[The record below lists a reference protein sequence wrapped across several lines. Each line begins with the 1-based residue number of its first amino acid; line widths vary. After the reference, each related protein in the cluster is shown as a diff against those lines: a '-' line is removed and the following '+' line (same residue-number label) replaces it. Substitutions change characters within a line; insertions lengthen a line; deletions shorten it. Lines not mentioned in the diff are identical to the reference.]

1 MKNSVDINKLHE
13 LEKVSRLLEPDA
25 QQRKAVR
32 DEVLDYTENF
42 INHIESIPAFR
53 EGRSESEVFL
63 NSPIT
68 EEPAP
73 LPKVMDM
80 LETGLDGPALNPASG
95 GHLGYIPG
103 GGIYY
108 SALGDYWADITNR
121 YAGIF
126 FAGPGAVR
134 MENMLINWTAG
145 LAGYPKNSVGNLTS
159 GGSIANLSAI
169 VTARDYKKITSE
181 QVKKAVIYLSPE
193 VHHCV
198 FKAIR
203 IAGLAE
209 CITRHL
215 PLDEGYRIIPAELE
229 KLIIADKEKGL
240 IPFMVIASAGT
251 TDTGSVDPLEEIGK
265 VANSLGLWYHI
276 DAAYGGYF
284 LLTDYGK
291 KKLRGIELSD
301 SFAIDPHKGLFLPY
315 GLGMIVV
322 KNKEALYNSHYYRA
336 NYMQDALTADE
347 EVSPADLSPELT
359 KHFRG
364 LRLWLP
370 LKLLGLKPFRA
381 CLEEK
386 LLLARYFYDEIQ
398 KLGFETGPY
407 PDLSVVTYRYI
418 SKKHDANAF
427 NKRLMEEIQIDG
439 RVFISSTSL
448 EGRFMLRL
456 AVLSFRTHLS
466 TVNTLLNL
474 LKEKVDELEKDS
486 SLRSE

>member
-1 MKNSVDINKLHE
+1 MTDVKKIKE
-13 LEKVSRLLEPDA
+13 LEKEARLLEPDA
-25 QQRKAVR
+25 AQRSAVR
-32 DEVLDYTENF
+32 NGVVNYTEEF
-42 INHIESIPAFR
+42 INNIETIPAFIP
-53 EGRSESEVFL
+53 GRKESEVFL
-63 NSPIT
+63 HSPIS

-73 LPKVMDM
+73 LDKVLDM
-80 LETGLDGPALNPASG
+80 LKTGLDGTALNPASG

-134 MENMLINWTAG
+134 MENMLIKWTAE
-145 LAGYPKNSVGNLTS
+145 LAGYPGNSVGNLTS

-169 VTARDYKKITSE
+169 VTARDHKGITSDK
-181 QVKKAVIYLSPE
+181 VKKAVVYLSGE

-203 IAGLAE
+203 IAGLGE
-209 CITRHL
+209 CVIRHL
-215 PLDEGYRIIPAELE
+215 QLDEGYRIKAAELE
-229 KLIIADKEKGL
+229 KQIVEDKQQGL
-240 IPFMVIASAGT
+240 IPFLVVASAGT
-251 TDTGSVDPLEEIGK
+251 TDTGSVDPLEEIGRIA
-265 VANSLGLWYHI
+265 VAHNMWYHV

-284 LLTDYGK
+284 LLTEHGK
-291 KKLRGIELSD
+291 KILKGMELSD

-315 GLGMIVV
+315 GLGMVVV
-322 KNKEALYNSHYYRA
+322 KNKEALHNSHYYRA
-336 NYMQDALTADE
+336 NYMQDALAADE

-386 LLLARYFYDEIQ
+386 LFLEI
-398 KLGFETGPY
+398 KRLGFEVGPY
-407 PDLSVVTYRYI
+407 PELSVATYRYI
-418 SKKHDANAF
+418 PKKGNANDF
-427 NKRLMEEIQIDG
+427 NKRLMEAVQQDG
-439 RVFISSTSL
+439 RVFISSTKL
-448 EGRFMLRL
+448 EDRFMLRL

-466 TVNTLLNL
+466 TINILLQL
-474 LKEKVDELEKDS
+474 LKEKVAEFEN
-486 SLRSE
+486 E

>member
-1 MKNSVDINKLHE
+1 MESDIIKIQE
-13 LEKVSRLLEPDA
+13 LEKLSRLLEPDPKQRQA
-25 QQRKAVR
+25 VREGVVSYTEDFINTIETSPAYNESRKA
-32 DEVLDYTENF
+32 
-42 INHIESIPAFR
+42 
-53 EGRSESEVFL
+53 SEVFL
-63 NSPIT
+63 HSPIV
-68 EEPAP
+68 EDAAP
-73 LPKVMDM
+73 LTEVLSLLK
-80 LETGLDGPALNPASG
+80 TGLDVPSLNPASG

-134 MENMLINWTAG
+134 MENMLIQWTAS
-145 LAGYPKNSVGNLTS
+145 LAGYPENAVGNLTS

-169 VTARDYKKITSE
+169 VAARDFKKITSE
-181 QVKKAVIYLSPE
+181 KVKRAVIYLSAE

-209 CITRHL
+209 CQVRRL
-215 PLDEGYRIIPAELE
+215 ELDKSYRIIPE
-229 KLIIADKEKGL
+229 KLEATISEDKQNGL
-240 IPFMVIASAGT
+240 IPFLVIASAGT
-251 TDTGSVDPLEEIGK
+251 TDTGSVDPLQKIGE
-265 VANSLGLWYHI
+265 VAKRHDLWYHI

-291 KKLRGIELSD
+291 KIFNGIEMSD

-322 KNKEALYNSHYYRA
+322 KNKEALMASHYYKA
-336 NYMQDALTADE
+336 NYMQDALVHDE
-347 EVSPADLSPELT
+347 ETSPADVSAELT

-364 LRLWLP
+364 LRMWLP

-386 LLLARYFYDEIQ
+386 LLLTRYFHNEVK
-398 KLGFETGPY
+398 KLGFEVGPE
-407 PDLSVVTYRYI
+407 PELSVATYRYI
-418 SKKHDANAF
+418 SKKHEANTF
-427 NKRLMEEIQIDG
+427 NKRLMEEVVKDG
-439 RVFISSTSL
+439 RVFISSTML
-448 EGRFMLRL
+448 EDRFMLRL

-466 TVNTLLNL
+466 TINILLSL
-474 LKEKVDELEKDS
+474 LKEKAAMLEQS
-486 SLRSE
+486 PQI